1 MKIIR
6 IATLSLL
13 VAAAAPAFAQDA
25 PPLEWT
31 GEGAFNA
38 GVTTGNTE
46 TTDLGIGLKLKHQG
60 DNWVQYGELAADYG
74 ETDNIE
80 TKNRI
85 FAAGQVDRIFDDR
98 LSGYGR
104 LTWERDE
111 FSGFDNRY
119 FAGFGAAWKA
129 INGDATKWTLEG
141 GPGYKIDEVRA
152 TLTTAASTEESVGV
166 RAGSKFE
173 HKFNDAVSLSNNTEV
188 VYSEASTQVSNI
200 VALTANLWG
209 NLSARVSLDVRH
221 DTDPLPGFEST
232 DTATRFSLVY
242 KVG

>member
-1 MKIIR
+1 MKLIHV
-6 IATLSLL
+6 AALSLL
-13 VAAAAPAFAQDA
+13 LAAPAFAQDA
-25 PPLEWT
+25 PPPEWS

-38 GVTTGNTE
+38 GVTSGNTE
-46 TTDLGIGLKLKHQG
+46 TTDLGVGLKLKHQG
-60 DNWVQYGELAADYG
+60 DNWIQYGELAADYG
-74 ETDNIE
+74 ETDSVE

-98 LSGYGR
+98 FSGYGR

-119 FAGFGAAWKA
+119 FLGFGAAWKA
-129 INGDATKWTLEG
+129 FDSDITKWTIEG
-141 GPGYKIDEVRA
+141 GPGYKIDEIRE
-152 TLTTAASTEESVGV
+152 TLTTPASTEESIGV

-173 HKFNDAVSLSNNTEV
+173 HRFNDAVTLSNNTEI
-188 VYSEASTQVSNI
+188 VYSDASTQVGNI
-200 VALTANLWG
+200 LALTANVWG

-221 DTDPLPGFEST
+221 DTDPLPGFEAT

>member
-1 MKIIR
+1 MKLIHV
-6 IATLSLL
+6 AALSLL
-13 VAAAAPAFAQDA
+13 LAAPAFAQDA
-25 PPLEWT
+25 PPPEWS

-38 GVTTGNTE
+38 GVTSGNTE
-46 TTDLGIGLKLKHQG
+46 TTDLGVGLKLKHQG
-60 DNWVQYGELAADYG
+60 DNWIQYGELAADYG
-74 ETDNIE
+74 ETDSVE

-98 LSGYGR
+98 FSGYGR

-119 FAGFGAAWKA
+119 FLGFGAAWKA
-129 INGDATKWTLEG
+129 FDSDITKWTIEG
-141 GPGYKIDEVRA
+141 GPGYKIDEIRE
-152 TLTTAASTEESVGV
+152 TLTTPASTEESIGV

-173 HKFNDAVSLSNNTEV
+173 HRFNDAVTLSNSTEI
-188 VYSEASTQVSNI
+188 VYSDASTQVGNI
-200 VALTANLWG
+200 LALTANVWG

-221 DTDPLPGFEST
+221 DTDPLPGFEAT

>member
-1 MKIIR
+1 MILIR
-6 IATLSLL
+6 IATLSLMA
-13 VAAAAPAFAQDA
+13 AAAAPAFAQDA
-25 PPLEWT
+25 PPPEWT

-38 GVTTGNTE
+38 GVTSGNTE
-46 TTDLGIGLKLKHQG
+46 TTDLGVGLKVKHQG
-60 DNWVQYGELAADYG
+60 DNWFQSGEFVADYG
-74 ETDNIE
+74 ETDSVE
-80 TKNRI
+80 TRNRL

-119 FAGFGAAWKA
+119 FVGLGAAWKA
-129 INGDATKWTLEG
+129 VDLDATKWIVEG
-141 GPGYKIDEVRA
+141 GPGYKIDEIRETLA
-152 TLTTAASTEESVGV
+152 TPGSTEESIGL

-173 HKFNDAVSLSNNTEV
+173 HKFNDAVTLSNNTEAI
-188 VYSEASTQVSNI
+188 YSEASTQLLNV
-200 VALTANLWG
+200 VALTANVWG

-221 DTDPLPGFEST
+221 DTDPLPGFEAT

-242 KVG
+242 KVS

>member
-1 MKIIR
+1 MKLVHAA
-6 IATLSLL
+6 IASLIF
-13 VAAAAPAFAQDA
+13 AAPAFAQDA
-25 PPLEWT
+25 PPPEWS

-38 GVTTGNTE
+38 GVTSGNTE
-46 TTDLGIGLKLKHQG
+46 TADLGVGLKLKHQG
-60 DNWVQYGELAADYG
+60 DDWVQYGELAADYG
-74 ETDNIE
+74 ETDSIE

-85 FAAGQVDRIFDDR
+85 FAAGQVDRIFDDAF
-98 LSGYGR
+98 SGYGR

-119 FAGFGAAWKA
+119 FLGLGAAWKVLA
-129 INGDATKWTLEG
+129 GDATKWTLEG
-141 GPGYKIDEVRA
+141 GPGYKIDEIRE
-152 TLTTAASTEESVGV
+152 TLTAPAVTEESVGV

-188 VYSEASTQVSNI
+188 VYSEASTQVANI
-200 VALTANLWG
+200 IALSANLWG

-221 DTDPLPGFEST
+221 DTNPLPGFEAT

-242 KVG
+242 KIG